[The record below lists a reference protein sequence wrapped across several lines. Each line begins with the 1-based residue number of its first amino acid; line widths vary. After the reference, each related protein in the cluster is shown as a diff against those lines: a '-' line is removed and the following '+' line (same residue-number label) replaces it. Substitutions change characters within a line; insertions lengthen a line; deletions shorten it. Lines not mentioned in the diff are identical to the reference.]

1 MSAPVDPT
9 LVPKPKLPPP
19 STSYLE
25 HQRAVVARK
34 RWLQTV
40 RGSQNQPPNNCGAL
54 VGKMTAAQRER
65 VAPPAPEPAAPVE
78 PEQPRKTI
86 YEIVVPPNVVP
97 GKTKLQA
104 TTPTGQ
110 KIKFTVPAEAT
121 IGSVLTFEL

>member
-1 MSAPVDPT
+1 MLSMAAPIDPT
-9 LVPKPKLPPP
+9 LVPKPRLPPP
-19 STSYLE
+19 STSYLK
-25 HQRAVVARK
+25 HQRAVDARK
-34 RWLQTV
+34 RWLQTA
-40 RGSQNQPPNNCGAL
+40 RGSQNQPPNKFGAL
-54 VGKMTAAQRER
+54 AGKMTAAQRE
-65 VAPPAPEPAAPVE
+65 PPAPELAAPVE

>member
-1 MSAPVDPT
+1 
-9 LVPKPKLPPP
+9 
-19 STSYLE
+19 
-25 HQRAVVARK
+25 
-34 RWLQTV
+34 
-40 RGSQNQPPNNCGAL
+40 
-54 VGKMTAAQRER
+54 MTAAQRE
-65 VAPPAPEPAAPVE
+65 PPAPELAAPVE

-121 IGSVLTFEL
+121 VGSVLTFEL